1 MSLVRKKASTKLLAA
16 VQSNG
21 RKSPGP
27 RMESGKRHSS
37 LNAIQAVKEKFKEES
52 LGRASEQLKQEHS
65 ELQQRVQK
73 AIDEAEQKPGKGR
86 SPTLDDINLI
96 RERVFGLPPIAPRS
110 EAAAGEAPPDV
121 AIQAVPAASRG

>member
-1 MSLVRKKASTKLLAA
+1 MCLVRKKVSPKLLAA

-52 LGRASEQLKQEHS
+52 LGLASERLKHEQS
-65 ELQQRVQK
+65 ELQQRVQE
-73 AIDEAEQKPGKGR
+73 AIDEAEQKPGRGR
-86 SPTLDDINLI
+86 PPTLDDINFI
-96 RERVFGLPPIAPRS
+96 RERVFGLPPNAPRS
-110 EAAAGEAPPDV
+110 ELV
-121 AIQAVPAASRG
+121 ATT